1 MIDVNPV
8 QISWLTLALAGV
20 VLSFLGVLLGFFLAG
35 RLKQPHQEHSDTY
48 RLRVETQ
55 KRLLDS
61 AERANQGLQHAMEIL
76 EWAAGTDRLTGAWN
90 RRRFEEAAT
99 AEIALVR
106 RRKGPVSLMMLDLDF
121 FKNVNDTHGHNVGD
135 AVLVEIVYIA
145 REQLRASD
153 ALVRWGGEEF
163 IVLSPATRMDGA
175 MNLAEKIRD
184 AVAAK
189 KFPEAGQ
196 VTVSIGV
203 AEYTLGEDLN
213 SWIQRA
219 DDALYRAKAGGRNQV
234 VMAENGGEA
243 ETWVPPLIEIVWE
256 DSYACGQ
263 PIIDSQHRKLF
274 TLANSL
280 IGAISSGQP
289 TSEATMRLRRL
300 MAHTAQH
307 FHDEEAILAR
317 VDFPGHSTHA
327 AEHQRLLEKA
337 SRFEAEVGSGMTDLS
352 QFVGFLILDLVQGH
366 ILTEDKSYFGYFQ
379 PPAAPNT
386 SVPLDPQGDRA
397 RIW

>member
-1 MIDVNPV
+1 MIDVYPIH
-8 QISWLTLALAGV
+8 ISWFILALAGV
-20 VLSFLGVLLGFFLAG
+20 GLSFMGALLGFLLAG
-35 RLKQPHQEHSDTY
+35 RLKKQPQEHSDTY

-61 AERANQGLQHAMEIL
+61 AERANQGLQQAMEVL

-99 AEIALVR
+99 AEMALVR
-106 RRKGPVSLMMLDLDF
+106 RRKGPVSLMMLDLDY
-121 FKNVNDTHGHNVGD
+121 FKTVNDTHGHAVGD
-135 AVLVEIVYIA
+135 AVLVEVVRIT

-163 IVLSPATRMDGA
+163 IVLSPATRSEGA
-175 MNLAEKIRD
+175 LSLAEKIRD
-184 AVAAK
+184 AVAANI
-189 KFPEAGQ
+189 FPQAGQ

-203 AEYTLGEDLN
+203 AEYALGEDLIT
-213 SWIQRA
+213 WIQRA
-219 DDALYRAKAGGRNQV
+219 DEALYKAKAGGRNQV
-234 VMAENGGEA
+234 VMAQSGDEA
-243 ETWVPPLIEIVWE
+243 ETSAPPLIEIVWE
-256 DSYACGQ
+256 DSYACGH
-263 PIIDSQHRKLF
+263 PTIDSQHRKLF

-280 IGAISSGQP
+280 IGAISSGQ
-289 TSEATMRLRRL
+289 TATESSMRLRRL

-307 FHDEEAILAR
+307 FHDEEALLAR
-317 VDFPGHSTHA
+317 VDFPGHSFHA

-337 SRFEAEVGSGMTDLS
+337 SRFEAEVSSGKTDMS

-366 ILTEDKSYFGYFQ
+366 IVIEDRNYFSYFQSAAARNPSPQSG
-379 PPAAPNT
+379 PPFERT
-386 SVPLDPQGDRA
+386 